1 MRRRFPMSRK
11 LVLLFGDIGLM
22 VLAATIA
29 ANLVLD
35 KELLKMN
42 INLYSG
48 MVPIMIILM
57 GILFNVNGLFSLVRK
72 RYAEILLSLA
82 VAFFNLMIIVMA
94 LSFFVREFGYSRG
107 VLLLTVLLQFIS
119 IAIWKYIFWR
129 IECSLHSTAS
139 NALLIGNNEEC
150 ERVFNRLRMQ
160 PQMNLKIKY
169 VCTDKEQSNWKDII
183 EEIDIVVVCS
193 DLKLK
198 EKSDIVHT
206 CNMKQKQV
214 LLIPDVYE
222 LFCSGAELDK
232 IDDIPVF
239 KPQPLVPTL
248 EQRSLKR
255 ILDILISWSAG
266 LIVSPLM
273 LIAAIAIKIFDP
285 GPILYSQVRTGR
297 NEKEF
302 KVYKFRTMR
311 VDAEK
316 LSGPMMSTENDP
328 RITKLGRF
336 MRATRLDELPQ
347 IWNVIVGDMSIV
359 GPRPERPFFVEQF
372 KKEIP
377 EYVYRHN
384 VKPGI
389 TGLAQVYGKYNTT
402 PYDKLVYDLM
412 YIQKC
417 NVLNDLVIIIQTV
430 RVLAT
435 KSATE
440 GVGANKKK
448 VDLDAYKIGNI
459 YGDF

>member
-1 MRRRFPMSRK
+1 MSRK
-11 LVLLFGDIGLM
+11 LILLFGDIGLM
-22 VLAATIA
+22 VLAAIIA
-29 ANLVLD
+29 ANLILD
-35 KELLKMN
+35 KDLLKVN

-48 MVPIMIILM
+48 MVPIMLILM
-57 GILFNVNGLFSLVRK
+57 GILFNVNGLFSLERK

-82 VAFFNLMIIVMA
+82 VSFLNLMIIMMA
-94 LSFFVREFGYSRG
+94 ISFFVREFSYSRG
-107 VLLLTVLLQFIS
+107 VLLLSVFLQFIM
-119 IAIWKYIFWR
+119 IALWKYIFWR
-129 IECSLHSTAS
+129 IECSLHSTVS
-139 NALLIGNNEEC
+139 KALLIGNNEEC
-150 ERVFNRLRMQ
+150 ERVFTRLRMQ
-160 PQMNLKIKY
+160 PQMNLEIKY
-169 VCTDKEQSNWKDII
+169 ICTDRQRCNWKNVID
-183 EEIDIVVVCS
+183 EIDLVVVCS

-214 LLIPDVYE
+214 LLIPDIYE
-222 LFCSGAELDK
+222 LFCSGAELQK

-239 KPQPLVPTL
+239 KPQPLVPSL

-255 ILDILISWSAG
+255 MLDILISWSVGVLASPFF
-266 LIVSPLM
+266 LIT
-273 LIAAIAIKIFDP
+273 AIAIKIFDP
-285 GPILYSQVRTGR
+285 GPIFYSQVRTGR
-297 NEKEF
+297 NEKKF

-316 LSGPMMSTENDP
+316 FSGPMMSTENDP

-347 IWNVIVGDMSIV
+347 LWNVIVGDMSIV

-377 EYVYRHN
+377 EYIYRHN

-402 PYDKLVYDLM
+402 PYDKLIYDLM

-417 NVLNDLVIIIQTV
+417 NMLNDLVIIIQTV

-440 GVGANKKK
+440 GVGSNQKN
-448 VDLDAYKIGNI
+448 VNLDIYKISDIGTFKRGI
-459 YGDF
+459 YK